1 MMVWAWPELVLAQPL
16 PLWQRLLKK
25 KNLKAREM
33 EAKADGMNQ
42 DLLCC
47 WKPQQER
54 QELGTLKSVTQV

>member
-1 MMVWAWPELVLAQPL
+1 MMVWAGTSPTLTTVVTLTE
-16 PLWQRLLKK
+16 KISET
-25 KNLKAREM
+25 EM
-33 EAKADGMNQ
+33 EAKADGMTQ

>member
-1 MMVWAWPELVLAQPL
+1 MMAWAGTKPTLNTVVTLSE
-16 PLWQRLLKK
+16 KY
-25 KNLKAREM
+25 LKAREV
-33 EAKADGMNQ
+33 EAKADGMTQ